1 MIEELIDGGFFASPK
16 AISDIQRQLRN
27 KRGVTFKATDL
38 SPALVRL
45 LRQKSLDRERND
57 SNQFEYSVPS

>member
-1 MIEELIDGGFFASPK
+1 MDSPRPAPGFVK
-16 AISDIQRQLRN
+16 RIGEVVDTR
-27 KRGVTFKATDL
+27 RGVTFKATDL

-57 SNQFEYSVPS
+57 SNQFEYCVPS